1 LQVKGFR
8 YQASGKVG
16 RELRLPLAKEETM
29 PDEPQGRKVDGDGPD
44 PTTFEEVAE
53 PGRKQT
59 AADAEWL
66 SMATADPAYFLKDS
80 DSK

>member
-1 LQVKGFR
+1 
-8 YQASGKVG
+8 
-16 RELRLPLAKEETM
+16 M
-29 PDEPQGRKVDGDGPD
+29 PDEPQGRRVDGDGPD
-44 PTTFEEVAE
+44 PATFEEVAE